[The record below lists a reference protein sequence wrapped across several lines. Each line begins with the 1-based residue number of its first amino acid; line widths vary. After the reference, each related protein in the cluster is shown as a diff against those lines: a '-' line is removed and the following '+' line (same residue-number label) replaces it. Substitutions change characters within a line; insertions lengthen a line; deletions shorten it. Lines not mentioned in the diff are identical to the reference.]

1 MKKSTRL
8 KISWFCFF
16 AFMVYIVVLFYFVF
30 FSERYGRIEG
40 YVEYQYNL
48 QLFKEI
54 ERFMANKD
62 KMSWEAWGTN
72 LLGNVFIFIPIGI
85 LVPMFVSRKI
95 NLIKCTIL
103 SFFCSFVIE
112 STQFVCRC
120 GVFDVDDLFLNT
132 VGGVTGY
139 LIFKLVRQIYRWY
152 YRKSLKKRMKLRENQ
167 KGAE

>member
-16 AFMVYIVVLFYFVF
+16 AFMVYIVILFYFVF

-48 QLFKEI
+48 ELFKEI
-54 ERFMANKD
+54 KRFMAHKD

-85 LVPMFVSRKI
+85 LVPMFVSKKI

-103 SFFCSFVIE
+103 SFFCSLVIE
-112 STQFVCRC
+112 ATQFVCRC

-132 VGGVTGY
+132 VGGLVGY
-139 LIFKLVRQIYRWY
+139 LIFKFARRIYRWQY
-152 YRKSLKKRMKLRENQ
+152 KKSLQKRMRLRRKE
-167 KGAE
+167 